1 MYPRF
6 AKLPIL
12 IGMLLFCLLLSILAL
27 ASNNQLSVI
36 ELKHRPADEV
46 IPIVSPLL
54 EPGNTLSGDGF
65 RLFLTTS
72 PENLI
77 RIRDVIAHLD
87 RASRQLAITLVQGEN
102 ALDTLSRIS
111 VSGNVGIGDHV
122 TIGAGGRR
130 NQPPNTVAVD
140 AQSSRLTQRSTDV
153 QRVLVEKGAA
163 AKVYVGLSAPVVLG
177 SPVHGGVR
185 HREVVGYREMFTGMQ
200 VIPRVSGQRVIL
212 EIEIHRDRPSGDLS
226 GQVQTRQIRT
236 RVQGSLNEWIEIG
249 GILTAAQGTNTGL
262 THGQSDRTAKR
273 LQMFI
278 RVEPAP

>member
-1 MYPRF
+1 MYSRF

-12 IGMLLFCLLLSILAL
+12 IGMFLFCLLVSVLAP
-27 ASNNQLSVI
+27 ASNSRLAVI

-77 RIRDVIAHLD
+77 RVREIIAQLD
-87 RASRQLAITLVQGEN
+87 RASQRLTITLVQGEN
-102 ALDTLSRIS
+102 AVDTLNRLS
-111 VSGNVGIGDHV
+111 VSGNVTIGDRV
-122 TIGAGGRR
+122 QIGAGDRR
-130 NQPPNTVAVD
+130 EMLPNTVAMD
-140 AQSSRLTQRSTDV
+140 ARSSHSTQRSTDV
-153 QRVLVEKGAA
+153 QRVLVEDGATA
-163 AKVYVGLSAPVVLG
+163 TVYVGLSAPVVLG

-200 VIPRVSGQRVIL
+200 VTPRISGQRVTL
-212 EIEIHRDRPSGDLS
+212 EIQTHRDRPAGDLS
-226 GQVQTRQIRT
+226 GEVQTQQIRT
-236 RVQGSLNEWIEIG
+236 RVQGRLNEWIEIG
-249 GILTAAQGTNTGL
+249 GILTTAQRADSGL
-262 THGQSDRTAKR
+262 THGQSGRMVKQR
-273 LQMFI
+273 QVFI